1 MTRSVETPAPPTPPL
16 AALGP
21 RTLFDELR
29 KGVLGQDRALRFV
42 SVAVHKHV
50 LGKVSG
56 NILLIGSSGTGKTTI
71 MGNIQRLYD
80 ALPALEAF
88 RAVTILNA
96 NLLVDAERT
105 EFRSDRLLTAVEQR
119 ARMVAGDRPTHARL
133 AEAMER
139 ATVCIDE
146 IDKMSTLLAGRP
158 NPVGVVLQ
166 QGLLT
171 LMEGERITYRL
182 RAWDGGAEREELV
195 TVDTRKMMFICGG
208 AFEGLY
214 DQVYN
219 RVAKGGSGERLRTE
233 AVKTAE
239 GSVRLETRFSLAEY
253 LKMKDLFD
261 FGMVPQFMARFD
273 KVVVLNDLDTAV
285 LKEILLHSVDSP
297 LARTRRYF
305 EALGIGL
312 ELEDLAAGLIAERA
326 AQENRTG
333 ARALRDVFSEIVNS
347 IEFDPAAEAVKES
360 AGGARATIRIDAA
373 RVRKALR

>member
-1 MTRSVETPAPPTPPL
+1 MTKAPTIASGPAPAGTL
-16 AALGP
+16 AP
-21 RTLFDELR
+21 RDLFDELR
-29 KGVLGQDRALRFV
+29 RGVLGQDRALRFV
-42 SVAVHKHV
+42 AVAVHKHV
-50 LGKVSG
+50 LGKISG

-71 MGNIQRLYD
+71 MNNIQRLYD
-80 ALPALEAF
+80 SVEELAPF

-105 EFRSDRLLTAVEQR
+105 EFRADRLLAAVEQR
-119 ARMVAGDRPTHARL
+119 ARVVAGEHPSHEKL
-133 AEAMER
+133 KEAIER
-139 ATVCIDE
+139 ATVCVDE

-158 NPVGVVLQ
+158 NPIGVVLQ

-171 LMEGERITYRL
+171 LMEGERLAVRL
-182 RAWDGGAEREELV
+182 RAWTGGVEREEV
-195 TVDTRKMMFICGG
+195 VSVDTSKMMFICGG

-219 RVAKGGSGERLRTE
+219 RVAKSGSGERLKSE
-233 AVKTAE
+233 AIRSADGT
-239 GSVRLETRFSLAEY
+239 VRIETRFSLADY

-305 EALGIGL
+305 EALGIDL
-312 ELEDLAAGLIAERA
+312 DLEDLAAGLIAERA

-333 ARALRDVFSEIVNS
+333 ARALRDVFSEVVNPV
-347 IEFDPAAEAVKES
+347 EFDPTRDAAPDAGRGGRAV
-360 AGGARATIRIDAA
+360 IRIDAA
-373 RVRKALR
+373 RVRKVLR